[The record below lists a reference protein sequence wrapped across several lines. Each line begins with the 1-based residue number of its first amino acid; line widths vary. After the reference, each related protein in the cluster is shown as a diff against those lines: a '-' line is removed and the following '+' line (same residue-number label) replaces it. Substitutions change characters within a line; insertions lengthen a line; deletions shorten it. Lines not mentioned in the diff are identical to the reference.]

1 MTPRTTAFLV
11 FSLALAL
18 LASAIGRADDGPINA
33 DIVLVGGT
41 IYEGSGAE
49 GAVGD
54 VAIEG
59 KKIVAV
65 GKFQHGK
72 IVQRIDCT
80 GLVIAP
86 GFIDLHNHSDGPIVS
101 PATRGN
107 VNYLTQG
114 CTTIVTGNCGGG
126 PIRVKE
132 FYDQVDA
139 AGSGTHVAHLLPQG
153 SLREFVMQ
161 RVSRKPT
168 EEELAKMQDL
178 AEKAMEEGAW
188 GMSTGLIYIPGTFC
202 KTEELIEIAK
212 VVGSRGGI
220 YASHIRNES
229 KQLVESVEEAMRIG
243 REGKMP
249 VHISHFKASG
259 SDAWGQLRVAVA
271 TIEKARSAGEK
282 VTADQYPYIAS
293 STSLEATLF
302 PTWAG
307 EGGRRKLEDRL
318 KEAETRAKIKAAVN
332 KDLQVKRRI
341 QIASFGPQPEYVGKS
356 LDEIAAAEKRSVTDL
371 VLDIESRGGARII
384 NFGMNEEEVRMAMQL
399 PWVATASDGAA
410 RIPDADQPP
419 PRNYGTFS
427 RKIGLYC
434 QKEKVLP
441 LAAAIRSSSGLP
453 ADILGLSDRGYLR
466 PGLVADIAV
475 FDPKTFVD
483 TATYD
488 HPARYSTGIKY
499 VFVAGTPAIFEGTPT
514 GALAG
519 RALRKVSEK

>member
-1 MTPRTTAFLV
+1 MIPRTIASLV

-49 GAVGD
+49 GVVGD
-54 VAIEG
+54 VAIAG

-65 GKFQHGK
+65 GKFKHGK
-72 IVQRIDCT
+72 IVQKIDCT

-132 FYDQVDA
+132 FYDKVDA

-161 RVSRKPT
+161 RVIRKPT
-168 EEELAKMQDL
+168 EEELAKMRDL
-178 AEKAMEEGAW
+178 AAKGMEEGAW

-202 KTEELIEIAK
+202 ETEELIEIAK

-229 KQLVESVEEAMRIG
+229 KQLVEAIEEAMRIG

-249 VHISHFKASG
+249 VHVSHFKASG
-259 SDAWGQLRVAVA
+259 SDAWGQLRIAVSA
-271 TIEKARSAGEK
+271 IEKARRNGEN

-293 STSLEATLF
+293 STSLEATLL

-307 EGGRRKLEDRL
+307 EGGRKKLEERL
-318 KEAETRAKIKAAVN
+318 KDPETRAKIKAAVE

-341 QIASFGPQPEYVGKS
+341 QIASFGPNPEYVGKS
-356 LDEIAAAEKRSVTDL
+356 LDEIAAAERREVVDL

-410 RIPDADQPP
+410 RIPDQDQPH

-434 QKEKVLP
+434 LKEKVLP
-441 LAAAIRSSSGLP
+441 LSQAIRSSSGLP
-453 ADILGLSDRGYLR
+453 ADILGLTDRGYLR
-466 PGLVADIAV
+466 PGLAADIVV
-475 FDPKTFVD
+475 FDPKSFVD

-488 HPARYSTGIKY
+488 HPARYSTGLKY

-519 RALRKVSEK
+519 RALRKNSH

>member
-1 MTPRTTAFLV
+1 MRRAS
-11 FSLALAL
+11 SLAFAL
-18 LASAIGRADDGPINA
+18 IFGYATMASAEDTPINA
-33 DIVLVGGT
+33 DLVLTGGT
-41 IYEGSGAE
+41 IYDGSGAE
-49 GAVGD
+49 GVIGD
-54 VAIEG
+54 VAIAD

-65 GKFQHGK
+65 GKFKHGK
-72 IVQRIDCT
+72 VLQKINCT

-114 CTTIVTGNCGGG
+114 CTTIVTGNCGSG

-132 FYDQVDA
+132 FYDKVDA

-168 EEELAKMQDL
+168 EEELAKMRDL
-178 AEKAMEEGAW
+178 ASKAMEEGAW

-202 KTEELIEIAK
+202 ETEELAEIAK

-229 KQLVESVEEAMRIG
+229 KQLVESIEEAMRIG

-259 SDAWGQLRVAVA
+259 SDAWGQLRIAVA
-271 TIEKARSAGEK
+271 AIEKARTSGEK

-293 STSLEATLF
+293 STSLEATLL

-307 EGGRRKLEDRL
+307 EGGRKKLEERL
-318 KEAETRAKIKAAVN
+318 KDTETRAKIKAAVE

-341 QIASFGPQPEYVGKS
+341 QIASFGPNPEYVGKS
-356 LDEIAAAEKRSVTDL
+356 LDEIAAAEKRPVVDL

-399 PWVATASDGAA
+399 AWVATASDGAA
-410 RIPDADQPP
+410 RIPDQDQPH

-427 RKIGLYC
+427 RKFGLYSL
-434 QKEKVLP
+434 KEKVVP

-453 ADILGLSDRGYLR
+453 ADILGLTDRGYLR
-466 PGLVADIAV
+466 PGLAADIAV

-488 HPARYSTGIKY
+488 LPARYSTGIKY

-519 RALRKVSEK
+519 RGLRRRGAMGE

>member
-1 MTPRTTAFLV
+1 MILQTLRCLTAII
-11 FSLALAL
+11 L
-18 LASAIGRADDGPINA
+18 LGIVVSANAAEPVNA

-41 IYEGSGAE
+41 IFDGSGAE
-49 GAVGD
+49 GVVGD
-54 VAIEG
+54 VALAD

-65 GKFQHGK
+65 GKFQYGK
-72 IVQRIDCT
+72 ILQKIDCA

-107 VNYLTQG
+107 VNFLTQG

-132 FYDQVDA
+132 FYDKVDA

-168 EEELAKMQDL
+168 EEELAKMREL
-178 AEKAMEEGAW
+178 AAKAMDEGAW

-202 KTEELIEIAK
+202 ETAELAEIAK

-220 YASHIRNES
+220 YASHIRSES
-229 KQLVESVEEAMRIG
+229 KALVEAIEEAMQIG
-243 REGKMP
+243 RSGKMP

-259 SDAWGQLRVAVA
+259 SDAWGQLRIAVA
-271 TIEKARSAGEK
+271 AIEKARENEEK

-293 STSLEATLF
+293 STSLEATLL

-307 EGGRRKLEDRL
+307 EGGRKKLEERL
-318 KEAETRAKIKAAVN
+318 KDPETWAKIKSAID
-332 KDLQVKRRI
+332 KDLLVKRRI
-341 QIASFGPQPEYVGKS
+341 QIASFGPNPEYVGKS
-356 LDEIAAAEKRSVTDL
+356 LDEIAAAQKQSVTDL

-410 RIPDADQPP
+410 RIPDQDQPH

-434 QKEKVLP
+434 LNEKVLP
-441 LAAAIRSSSGLP
+441 LSQAVRSSTGLP
-453 ADILGLSDRGYLR
+453 ADILGLTDRGYLR
-466 PGLVADIAV
+466 PGLAADIAV

-499 VFVAGTPAIFEGTPT
+499 VFVAGSPAIFEGTPT

-519 RALRKVSEK
+519 RAMRKKYQK

>member
-1 MTPRTTAFLV
+1 MRPLVPLLFVGFLLCSLSATAE
-11 FSLALAL
+11 
-18 LASAIGRADDGPINA
+18 DPINA
-33 DIVLVGGT
+33 DLLLSGGT
-41 IYEGSGAE
+41 LFDGTGAE
-49 GAVGD
+49 GFLGD
-54 VAIEG
+54 VAIKD

-65 GKFQHGK
+65 GKFPHGK
-72 IVQRIDCT
+72 ILQKIDCT

-86 GFIDLHNHSDGPIVS
+86 GFIDLHNHSDGPIIA

-132 FYDQVDA
+132 FYDKVDA

-161 RVSRKPT
+161 RINRRPT
-168 EEELAKMQDL
+168 EQELAKMRDL
-178 AEKAMEEGAW
+178 AEQAMQDGAW

-202 KTEELIEIAK
+202 ETEELIEIAK

-229 KQLVESVEEAMRIG
+229 KELVDSVEEAMRIG

-259 SDAWGQLRVAVA
+259 SDAWGQLRIAVA
-271 TIEKARSAGEK
+271 AIEKARDKGEK

-293 STSLEATLF
+293 STSLEATLL

-307 EGGRRKLEDRL
+307 EGGRKKLEERL
-318 KEAETRAKIKAAVN
+318 KNEETRAKIKAVVD
-332 KDLQVKRRI
+332 KSLSVKRRI
-341 QIASFGPQPEYVGKS
+341 QIASFGPNPEYVGKS
-356 LDEIAAAEKRSVTDL
+356 LDEIATTEKRDMTDL
-371 VLDIESRGGARII
+371 VLDIESRGGARIV

-410 RIPDADQPP
+410 RIPDHDQPH

-427 RKIGLYC
+427 RKIGLYSL
-434 QKEKVLP
+434 KEKVLP
-441 LAAAIRSSSGLP
+441 LSQAIRSSSGLP

-466 PGLVADIAV
+466 PGLAGDIAI
-475 FDPKTFVD
+475 FEPQTFLD
-483 TATYD
+483 TATYT

-499 VFVAGTPAIFEGTPT
+499 VFVAGTPAIFEGVPT

-519 RALRKVSEK
+519 RALRRSVKK

>member
-1 MTPRTTAFLV
+1 MILQTLRSLPRI
-11 FSLALAL
+11 LALFLA
-18 LASAIGRADDGPINA
+18 ASAVADEPINA
-33 DIVLVGGT
+33 DVVLVGGT
-41 IYEGSGAE
+41 FYDGTGAD
-49 GAVGD
+49 GVLGD
-54 VAIEG
+54 VAIKD

-65 GKFQHGK
+65 GDFPHGK
-72 IVQRIDCT
+72 ILQKIDCT

-86 GFIDLHNHSDGPIVS
+86 GFIDLHNHSDGPIVA

-114 CTTIVTGNCGGG
+114 CTTIVTGNCGSG

-132 FYDQVDA
+132 LYDKVDA

-161 RVSRKPT
+161 RINRKPT
-168 EEELAKMQDL
+168 EEELTKMRDL

-202 KTEELIEIAK
+202 ETEELIEIAK
-212 VVGSRGGI
+212 VVGSRGGV

-229 KQLVESVEEAMRIG
+229 KNLVESVEEAMRIG

-259 SDAWGQLRVAVA
+259 SDAWGQLRIAVSA
-271 TIEKARSAGEK
+271 IEKARTSGEK

-293 STSLEATLF
+293 STSLEATLL

-307 EGGRRKLEDRL
+307 EGGRKKLEERL
-318 KEAETRAKIKAAVN
+318 KDEETRAKIKAAVE
-332 KDLQVKRRI
+332 KSLAVKRRI
-341 QIASFGPQPEYVGKS
+341 QIASFGPHPDYVGKS
-356 LDEIAAAEKRSVTDL
+356 LDEIAAAEKRSMTEL

-399 PWVATASDGAA
+399 PWVATASDGSA
-410 RIPDADQPP
+410 RIPDQDQPH
-419 PRNYGTFS
+419 PRSYGTFS

-434 QKEKVLP
+434 LKEKVLP
-441 LAAAIRSSSGLP
+441 LSQAIRSSSGLP
-453 ADILGLSDRGYLR
+453 ADILGLSDRGYLK
-466 PGLVADIAV
+466 PGLAADIAV
-475 FDPKTFVD
+475 FDPKSFVD

-488 HPARYSTGIKY
+488 HPARYSTGIQY

-519 RALRKVSEK
+519 RALRKKAE